1 MSAKGART
9 GVVHVGRLARRAKII
24 RRQTNTVVGCAALS
38 HSESRVLAGI
48 ATLPG
53 DHRLIVVQVPVLRSR
68 VRLLVFLWL
77 LRHRGFVIMH
87 GSV

>member
-1 MSAKGART
+1 MEESEGGPNRS
-9 GVVHVGRLARRAKII
+9 GRLARRAKII

-38 HSESRVLAGI
+38 HSESRVSAGI
-48 ATLPG
+48 AATLPG
-53 DHRLIVVQVPVLRSR
+53 DHRLSVVPVLRSR

>member
-1 MSAKGART
+1 MSAKGGRT
-9 GVVHVGRLARRAKII
+9 GVVGWCARRAKII

-48 ATLPG
+48 AATLPG
-53 DHRLIVVQVPVLRSR
+53 DHRLIVHVVPVLRSR

-87 GSV
+87 GSVN